1 MKDLFDQLAKQRR
14 RELSSYVSTQIDG
27 NTFDHSERNALLDR
41 LSGQYQIAFKESNR
55 YFTVYLLASLF
66 YLFKL
71 AGLRFDILLVGQK
84 LYDNNYGA
92 FLFSSASLIF
102 LTIAALRAADAAV
115 LEQIINAVCE
125 QTCGK
130 ASDLYSK
137 SYVSGGVWMYTL
149 MDIASSFEGRKG
161 FFILHALLW
170 MTWGPLLLAVAAAP
184 IAIGVYVLVDH
195 DTQIIGNYQSL
206 QFYSVLA
213 LTATATVA
221 GLFAISTQEL
231 DKTEY

>member
-1 MKDLFDQLAKQRR
+1 MKELFDQLTKQRR
-14 RELSSYVSTQIDG
+14 RELSSYVATQING
-27 NTFDHSERNALLDR
+27 TTFDNGERGALLDR

-66 YLFKL
+66 YIFKL

-84 LYDNNYGA
+84 LYDSNYGV

-102 LTIAALRAADAAV
+102 LIIAALRAADAAV
-115 LEQIINAVCE
+115 LEQIITAVCE

-149 MDIASSFEGRKG
+149 MDIAPSVEGRKG
-161 FFILHALLW
+161 FYILHILLW
-170 MTWGPLLLAVAAAP
+170 LTWGVLLLAVAAAP
-184 IAIGVYVLVDH
+184 IAIGVYVLNDH
-195 DTQIIGNYQSL
+195 DVQIIGSHRSL
-206 QFYSVLA
+206 QFYTVLA
-213 LTATATVA
+213 LTATAIVA
-221 GLFAISTQEL
+221 SLFALSAQEL
-231 DKTEY
+231 DKMES

>member
-1 MKDLFDQLAKQRR
+1 MKDLFDRLTKQRR

-27 NTFDHSERNALLDR
+27 TTFDQAERNALLDR

-55 YFTVYLLASLF
+55 YFTVYLLTSLF
-66 YLFKL
+66 YIFKL

-84 LYDNNYGA
+84 LYDSNYGL

-115 LEQIINAVCE
+115 LQQIINAVCE

-149 MDIASSFEGRKG
+149 MDIAPSVEGRKG
-161 FFILHALLW
+161 FFILSVLLGL
-170 MTWGPLLLAVAAAP
+170 TLGLLLLLVAAAP

-195 DTQIIGNYQSL
+195 DSQIIGNHQSL
-206 QFYSVLA
+206 QFYTVLA

-221 GLFAISTQEL
+221 GLFALSTQEL
-231 DKTEY
+231 DKTDS